1 MFKYLKTLFKPK
13 LDTLPK
19 KLKFLKT
26 KKFDIY
32 KTILANREQLFIETT
47 IEDYIYVMNKVITSN
62 IVHERIEVKSI
73 SEHKIGR
80 QPYSKWLSPNNYIV
94 YDANERLHK
103 WLNTAEEFYYI
114 IDIGL
119 NDRTSGIHYSNSRK
133 LQPYII
139 NIEGIVDDLLSI
151 S

>member
-19 KLKFLKT
+19 KIKFLKT

-47 IEDYIYVMNKVITSN
+47 IEDYIDVMDKVITSN
-62 IVHERIEVKSI
+62 IAHERIEVKSI

-119 NDRTSGIHYSNSRK
+119 NDRTSSIHYSNSRK

-139 NIEGIVDDLLSI
+139 NIESIVDDLLSI

>member
-19 KLKFLKT
+19 KIKFLKT

-47 IEDYIYVMNKVITSN
+47 IEDYIDVMNKVITSN
-62 IVHERIEVKSI
+62 IAHERIEVKSI

-139 NIEGIVDDLLSI
+139 NIESIVDDLLSI

>member
-1 MFKYLKTLFKPK
+1 MLNFIKTLFKPK

-19 KLKFLKT
+19 KIKFLKS

-32 KTILANREQLFIETT
+32 KTGLANREQLFIETA
-47 IEDYIYVMNKVITSN
+47 IEEYMDVMSKVIASN
-62 IVHERIEVKSI
+62 IAHERVEVKSI
-73 SEHKIGR
+73 SQHKIGR
-80 QPYSKWLSPNNYIV
+80 QPYSKWLSPDNYIV

-103 WLNTAEEFYYI
+103 WLNIAEEFYYVV
-114 IDIGL
+114 DIGL

>member
-62 IVHERIEVKSI
+62 IAHERIEVKSI